1 MAFKFAYKIGGGA
14 PFLKSIVIADT
25 VVLVKG
31 MIVNLETGELTI
43 GVTADVALA
52 GVTNEAKD
60 NTDDGEICEIIMDP
74 DAVYSVVDANARLIG
89 ATLDI
94 ETGGL
99 LVASTSNA
107 DLIVVET
114 STATEP
120 TLVTFAGSHY
130 LQL

>member
-1 MAFKFAYKIGGGA
+1 MFKFAYLIGGGA
-14 PFLKSIVIADT
+14 PLLKSIVVADT
-25 VVLVKG
+25 VVLTKG
-31 MIVNLETGELTI
+31 MMVNIETGELTI
-43 GVTADVALA
+43 GVTADTALG
-52 GVTNEAKD
+52 GVTNEACD
-60 NTDDGEICEIIMDP
+60 NTDDGESCEIIMNP

-94 ETGGL
+94 DTGGL
-99 LVASTSNA
+99 LVTTTSNA